1 MEQKRDDSIGA
12 LWRKEGVKGPYYTGL
27 IEINGEKINI
37 VAFPNKLKKSENSP
51 DVRILRSKTKEEL
64 QQQQP
69 KPEPKNE
76 EFFDDIPFSL

>member
-12 LWRKEGVKGPYYTGL
+12 LWRKEGAKGPYYTGL

-37 VAFPNKLKKSENSP
+37 VAFPNKMKKSDNSP

-64 QQQQP
+64 QQQQ
-69 KPEPKNE
+69 KPQPKNE